1 MVLAKQGWL
10 FELWLAMGGVLAAP
24 VFASTAVAMPLLL
37 DRRVTLLQA
46 VLTSWR
52 AVLANPLPMAL
63 WATVIMVLT
72 LIGLLSG
79 LLGLIV
85 VMPVL
90 GHASWHAYCDLVD
103 RASLPQRDTAPIA
116 PKASEPS

>member
-1 MVLAKQGWL
+1 MVLAKEGSL
-10 FELWLAMGGVLAAP
+10 FELWLMLGGVLAAP
-24 VFASTAVAMPLLL
+24 MFASTAVAMPLLL
-37 DRRVTLLQA
+37 DRQVTLLQA

-63 WATVIMVLT
+63 WAAIIMVLT

-79 LLGLIV
+79 MLGLIV

-90 GHASWHAYCDLVD
+90 GHAL
-103 RASLPQRDTAPIA
+103 SLINI
-116 PKASEPS
+116 

>member
-1 MVLAKQGWL
+1 ML
-10 FELWLAMGGVLAAP
+10 GGMLAAP
-24 VFASTAVAMPLLL
+24 MFASTAVAMPLLL
-37 DRRVTLLQA
+37 DRQVTLLQA

-63 WATVIMVLT
+63 WAAIIMVLT

-79 LLGLIV
+79 VLGLIV

-90 GHASWHAYCDLVD
+90 GHANWHAYCELVD
-103 RASLPQRDTAPIA
+103 RATLLSRDAATTQPAP
-116 PKASEPS
+116 PGRP